1 MRRSEASFAL
11 ALAFVLALPASAR
24 AQGYGVYE
32 QGACATGR
40 AGTGAAS
47 PCADGSGM
55 YYNPAGIADL
65 PFMASAGTT
74 MLWPHATFVNN
85 ETQVRGSFENKQYW
99 VPNFYLVKPITKQ
112 YVVGF
117 GLYAPYG
124 LTTDWNPN
132 TFEGRFLGYHT
143 SVRALYLQPTMAAR
157 FGKLKIGAGLDITNL
172 DLNLKQK
179 LDLSQQALPPS
190 AGLPPGTTFGTLGIP
205 YGTDFANAEVS
216 GNAWGIGYNLGVT
229 YDITNAISLGV
240 RYLSRQ
246 NITISSGTATFTQD
260 PTGLALT
267 AGNPFGLPAGTP
279 IDALLAPQFGAG
291 GALVNQGVSTTLRL
305 PNQLVMGVAVKPTAA
320 LKLLFDAQYTWW
332 EVLDEIPLDFAVA
345 PDQALVLDD
354 NSVWTWRFG
363 GEYVVAP
370 KSATVLR
377 AGYAFQKAAAPPQ
390 SVIPNL
396 PEGNRNDFSFGIGTR
411 ISKMFSIDFSYMLV
425 WQADR
430 LGRTIP
436 LTTGGPI
443 TNGLYQ
449 DVYVN
454 LFGVTL
460 TANF

>member
-1 MRRSEASFAL
+1 MRRSEASFTLAL
-11 ALAFVLALPASAR
+11 ALVIALPSSAR

-32 QGACATGR
+32 QSACATGR
-40 AGTGAAS
+40 GGTGVAS

-65 PFMASAGTT
+65 PSMGSIGTT
-74 MLWPHATFVNN
+74 MIWPHATFVND

-99 VPNFYLVKPITKQ
+99 VPNLYLVKPIAKS
-112 YVVGF
+112 YAIGF

-124 LTTDWNPN
+124 LTTDWNPE

-143 SVRALYLQPTMAAR
+143 SVRALYLQPTVAAR
-157 FGKLKIGAGLDITNL
+157 FKRLKIGAGLDITNL
-172 DLNLKQK
+172 DVNLKQK
-179 LDLSQQALPPS
+179 LDLSQQVLPPA

-205 YGTDFANAEVS
+205 YGTDFADGVVS

-229 YDITNAISLGV
+229 YDISDRISIGV

-246 NITISSGTATFTQD
+246 NITVGSGTATFTQD
-260 PTGLALT
+260 PTGLVLT
-267 AGNPFGLPAGTP
+267 GGNPFGLPAGTP
-279 IDALLAPQFGAG
+279 VDALLASQFQTG
-291 GALVNQGVSTTLRL
+291 GPLVTQGVTTTLRL
-305 PNQLVMGVAVKPTAA
+305 PDQLVMGLSVKPIPA
-320 LKLLFDAQYTWW
+320 LRLMFDAQYTWW
-332 EVLDEIPLDFAVA
+332 EVLDAIPLDFAVA
-345 PDQALVLDD
+345 PDQSLVLDD
-354 NSVWTWRFG
+354 SSVWTWRFG
-363 GEYVVAP
+363 GEWTVLP
-370 KSATVLR
+370 GSGTVLR
-377 AGYAFQKAAAPPQ
+377 GGYAFQEAAAPPQ

-411 ISKMFSIDFSYMLV
+411 ISKTFFIDFSYMLV

-430 LGRTIP
+430 RGRTIP
-436 LTTGGPI
+436 LTPGGPI

-460 TANF
+460 SANF